1 MKKYV
6 FSTIFII
13 LIIFSCKNDDSDS
26 TTIEPL
32 DDFYANF
39 YSTNIYPAII
49 DFKTEIE
56 TEIEYI
62 NQFNESQTLENLV
75 LLQDQWLITTT
86 SYSKVRAYNYVPVK
100 QNFYDTNIFNFP
112 VNTAI
117 IETLVSE
124 EATYDTSYI
133 SVKST
138 TSKGLG
144 AMEYLLFDEQNT
156 NEALSLLQANEFRVN
171 YLLGVANEILRQTEL
186 LLDFWENDYKTEFAN
201 SDGDACTS
209 NARCLAFNQLINILD
224 VIKVTKIGKPA
235 GLESSDNIDLEI
247 LEAFRSK
254 KSLQLI
260 KSSIEEIEYIYSLS
274 DVNFASIVD
283 EIDDTG
289 ALSAEIAISFNEV
302 YESIDAIDTSLY
314 DAITTNPEKVQAL
327 YNAVGDLTVYFS
339 VDGASLLSV
348 TVLPTDNDGD

>member
-1 MKKYV
+1 MKKYLLSS
-6 FSTIFII
+6 FCI
-13 LIIFSCKNDDSDS
+13 LLFTFSCKNDD
-26 TTIEPL
+26 TTTTAEPL
-32 DDFYANF
+32 DDFYENF
-39 YSTNIYPAII
+39 YTANIYPAII
-49 DFKTEIE
+49 DFQTNISTEID
-56 TEIEYI
+56 YI
-62 NQFNESQTLENLV
+62 NQFNENQTAENLT
-75 LLQDQWLITTT
+75 LLQDQWLISAQ
-86 SYSKVRAYNYVPVK
+86 SYSKLRAYNYVPVK
-100 QNFYDTNIFNFP
+100 QNFYDTNIYNFP

-117 IETLVSE
+117 IETLIEE

-144 AMEYLLFDEQNT
+144 AMEFLLFNEHDT
-156 NEALSLLQANEFRVN
+156 TEALALLQDNEFRVN
-171 YLLGVANEILRQTEL
+171 YLLGVAYEVLRQTEL

-254 KSLQLI
+254 TSLELI
-260 KSSIEEIEYIYSLS
+260 KSSIEEVEYIYSLS

-283 EIDDTG
+283 EIDDTQE
-289 ALSAEIAISFNEV
+289 LSGLIASSFEDV
-302 YESIDAIDTSLY
+302 YTSIDAIDTSLY
-314 DAITTNPEKVQAL
+314 DAITANPEKVETL
-327 YNAVGDLTVYFS
+327 YNALGDLTVYFS

>member
-1 MKKYV
+1 MKKQL
-6 FSTIFII
+6 FSCICI
-13 LIIFSCKNDDSDS
+13 LLLTFSCKNDDA
-26 TTIEPL
+26 TTTVEPL
-32 DDFYANF
+32 DDFYENF
-39 YSTNIYPAII
+39 YTTNIYPAII
-49 DFKTEIE
+49 DFQTNISTEID
-56 TEIEYI
+56 YI
-62 NQFNESQTLENLV
+62 NQFNEDQTSENLT
-75 LLQDQWLITTT
+75 LLQDQWLVSAQ
-86 SYSKVRAYNYVPVK
+86 SYSKLRAYNYVPVK
-100 QNFYDTNIFNFP
+100 QNFYDTNIYNFP

-117 IETLVSE
+117 IETLIE
-124 EATYDTSYI
+124 EDATYDTSYI
-133 SVKST
+133 SLKSS

-144 AMEYLLFDEQNT
+144 AMEYLLYNEQNST
-156 NEALSLLQANEFRVN
+156 EALALLQADQFRVN
-171 YLLGVANEILRQTEL
+171 YLLGIANEVLRQTEL

-254 KSLQLI
+254 TSLDLI

-283 EIDDTG
+283 EIDDTQE
-289 ALSAEIAISFNEV
+289 LSDLIATGFDDV
-302 YESIDAIDTSLY
+302 YSSIDAIDTSLY
-314 DAITTNPEKVQAL
+314 DAISANPEKVETL